1 MFNLQYMAASLG
13 TTIQSGGISIKEE
26 QLTASEMGGKV
37 TVSETPLA
45 LDGSLIGWYK
55 KPADAEW
62 KVGTFEGKDMTVSGA
77 KPSEVYCVKYFWHNE
92 SAKSLTIKSQYV
104 PAELHVVII
113 NDLFAGDVTDIGSAT
128 RYGRLITDIPRLQ
141 MEGDAF
147 KLVA

>member
-37 TVSETPLA
+37 TVSETPIA

-55 KPADAEW
+55 KPAETEW
-62 KVGTFEGKDMTVSGA
+62 KVGTFDVKEMTVPEA
-77 KPSEVYCVKYFWHNE
+77 KPNEVYCIKYLWHNE
-92 SAKSLTIKSQYV
+92 NAKSLTIKSQYV